1 MGAQMRQQEGLT
13 ISIVVTIISTW
24 QQDLCVVLSDAQK
37 LSEIFQ
43 LLMWKNILWIRLLIE
58 REIWNKEEELKM
70 VEILR

>member
-1 MGAQMRQQEGLT
+1 MGAQMRQQEGLM

-43 LLMWKNILWIRLLIE
+43 L
-58 REIWNKEEELKM
+58 
-70 VEILR
+70 